1 MRRSKLTRRERSW
14 REVEAITGIGVYR
27 LSAFFRNGLYSL
39 IRAGLPDA
47 EIIHAFTRCRAWT
60 IKAKKSGLGECECSC
75 GTRLP
80 VDAVNA
86 QGKSVWNLDHCKYTK
101 TFRGI
106 LFQRC
111 NREIG
116 DGNRKRKL
124 GHASY
129 VEAHEARLRIADG
142 DYEWSN
148 EFQAV
153 GAIE

>member
-1 MRRSKLTRRERSW
+1 MRRSNRADRRRREVTRIVGSL
-14 REVEAITGIGVYR
+14 RGLPT
-27 LSAFFRNGLYSL
+27 FFINGLYNL
-39 IRAGLPDA
+39 HRAGLADS
-47 EIIHAFTRCRAWT
+47 EILCAYQRCRAWT
-60 IKAKKSGLGECECSC
+60 GKAKKTELGECECSC
-75 GTRLP
+75 RTRLP

-129 VEAHEARLRIADG
+129 VEAHEARLRIAESNC
-142 DYEWSN
+142 EWSN